1 MLSPEQIARLD
12 EVSAIPP
19 VYPYTVLNERRI
31 QDLITGD
38 MVDRI
43 DMPPASIA

>member
-1 MLSPEQIARLD
+1 LAEQITRLD
-12 EVSAIPP
+12 SVSAIPP

-38 MVDRI
+38 MTDRI
-43 DMPPASIA
+43 DMPAVPVA